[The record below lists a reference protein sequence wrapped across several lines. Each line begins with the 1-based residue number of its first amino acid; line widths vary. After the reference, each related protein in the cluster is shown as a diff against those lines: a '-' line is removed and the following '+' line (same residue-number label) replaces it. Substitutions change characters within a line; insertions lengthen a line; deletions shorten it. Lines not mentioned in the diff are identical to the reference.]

1 MSMDRRGFFRLI
13 GRAAALGVAAKVA
26 PGLLVTQ
33 TSACP
38 SGVRGVSG
46 AQGLIGVHGLTGI
59 QGSEHHM
66 WTGCF
71 GLWTG
76 CQDAFHQK
84 NRMDHLRPWQHV
96 RPETWG
102 GKLL

>member
-1 MSMDRRGFFRLI
+1 MDRRSFFRLI

-33 TSACP
+33 APACP
-38 SGVRGVSG
+38 SGVQGVSG

-76 CQDAFHQK
+76 CQDAFHQELCV
-84 NRMDHLRPWQHV
+84 NRPLRPWEHV
-96 RPETWG
+96 HPETWG